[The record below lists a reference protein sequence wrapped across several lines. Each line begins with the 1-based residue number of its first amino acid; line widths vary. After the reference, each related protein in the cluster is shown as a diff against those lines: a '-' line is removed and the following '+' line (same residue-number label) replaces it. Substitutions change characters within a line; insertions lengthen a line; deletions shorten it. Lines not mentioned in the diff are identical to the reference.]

1 MRSGEI
7 NEPDLVDPAPN
18 AGAEKFR
25 VSSGMR
31 PIHPRSSN
39 AEKPVMARI
48 LVADDDPQ
56 VLEFLRAALA
66 KVGHDVVAV
75 SDGREVDRIHRDCP
89 VDLVVTDLIMPNRDG
104 LQTIM
109 ELRNQF
115 PKLPII
121 AISGGGSLG
130 SAAGHDWLEIASGL
144 GAQIVEK
151 PFGTACL
158 YKAVDSALAPESMD
172 H

>member
-1 MRSGEI
+1 MRFGEI
-7 NEPDLVDPAPN
+7 IDPDLVDPARVG
-18 AGAEKFR
+18 GAEEFR
-25 VSSGMR
+25 VSSGMH
-31 PIHPRSSN
+31 PIHPRPSD

-75 SDGREVDRIHRDCP
+75 SDGREVGGIHRDCA
-89 VDLVVTDLIMPNRDG
+89 VDLVVTDLNMPTRGG
-104 LQTIM
+104 LQTIL
-109 ELRNQF
+109 ELRSHY
-115 PKLPII
+115 PALPII

-130 SAAGHDWLEIASGL
+130 SAAGHDWLQIAYRL
-144 GAQIVEK
+144 GARIVEK

-158 YKAVDSALAPESMD
+158 YAAVDSALAPESMD